1 LSAHYFVS
9 DAHIG
14 GGFADAEQRLFTFFE
29 SIRGKAESLY
39 ILGDLFEFWFEYNH
53 AIPKQG
59 FRALAELAELSRTG
73 TRIGYL
79 KGNHDFWFKD
89 FWRRELG
96 AEAAD
101 ELDVTLDG
109 RRVYLAHGDA
119 LDRALVPRVFRV
131 LMRSRVNGWLY
142 SLLHPDIGI
151 GLAQAVARAS
161 RVTSAKPSLVADMA
175 GFAEGKLAAGFD
187 IVIMGHSHVPE
198 LRRSSRGVYINL
210 GNWVT
215 DFTYGVIRDGVPSLE
230 VFEDPCREQG
240 VGSRE
245 QPE

>member
-14 GGFADAEQRLFTFFE
+14 GGNPDAEQRLFRFLE

-39 ILGDLFEFWFEYNH
+39 ILGDLFEFWFEYGR
-53 AIPKQG
+53 AIPKPG
-59 FRALAELAELSRTG
+59 FRALAELAELRRTG

-101 ELDVTLDG
+101 ELEVNLDG
-109 RRVYLAHGDA
+109 KRVFLAHGDK
-119 LDRALVPRVFRV
+119 LDRAFVPQFFRI
-131 LMRSRVNGWLY
+131 LMRSRLNGWLY

-151 GLAQAVARAS
+151 GLANSVARMS
-161 RVTSAKPSLVADMA
+161 RSEGAKPSLVEDMA
-175 GFAEGKLAAGFD
+175 TFARGKLESGFD
-187 IVIMGHSHVPE
+187 VVILGHSHVPE
-198 LRRSSRGVYINL
+198 LRLIGGGAYINIGDWL
-210 GNWVT
+210 T
-215 DFTYGVIRDGVPSLE
+215 HFTYGVIRNGVPLLE
-230 VFEDPCREQG
+230 VFQE
-240 VGSRE
+240 S
-245 QPE
+245 

>member
-1 LSAHYFVS
+1 MSAHYFVS

-14 GGFADAEQRLFTFFE
+14 GGSPDAEQRLFRFLE

-39 ILGDLFEFWFEYNH
+39 ILGDLFEFWFEYNR
-53 AIPKQG
+53 AIPKPG

-73 TRIGYL
+73 THIGYL

-89 FWRRELG
+89 FWQRELG

-109 RRVYLAHGDA
+109 RRVFLAHGDVI
-119 LDRALVPRVFRV
+119 DRAVVPRVFRV
-131 LMRSRVNGWLY
+131 LMRSRLDGWLY

-151 GLAQAVARAS
+151 GLAQAIARAS
-161 RVTSAKPSLVADMA
+161 RVKNSKPSLVEDMA
-175 GFAEGKLAAGFD
+175 RFAEGKLASGFD

-198 LRRSSRGVYINL
+198 VRQLGCGVYLNVGDWL
-210 GNWVT
+210 T
-215 DFTYGVIRDGVPSLE
+215 HFTYGVIRDGVPSLE
-230 VFEDPCREQG
+230 VFAE
-240 VGSRE
+240 S
-245 QPE
+245 

>member
-9 DAHIG
+9 DSHIG
-14 GGFADAEQRLFTFFE
+14 GGFLDAEQRLFRFLE
-29 SIRGKAESLY
+29 SIRGRAESLY
-39 ILGDLFEFWFEYNH
+39 ILGDLFEFWIEYTQ

-59 FRALAELAELSRTG
+59 FKALAELAELRRTG

-89 FWRRELG
+89 FWQRELG

-101 ELDVTLDG
+101 EMDITLDG
-109 RRVYLAHGDA
+109 KRVYLAHGDA
-119 LDRALVPRVFRV
+119 LDRAFVPRVFRA

-151 GLAQAVARAS
+151 GLAQAVARTS
-161 RVTSAKPSLVADMA
+161 RVTGAKPSLIEDMA
-175 GFAEGKLAAGFD
+175 RFAAGKLKSGFD
-187 IVIMGHSHVPE
+187 IVVMGHSHVPE
-198 LRRSSRGVYINL
+198 LRRFGSGVYMNL

-215 DFTYGVIRDGVPSLE
+215 DFKYGLIRDGQPSLE
-230 VFEDPCREQG
+230 VFEE
-240 VGSRE
+240 
-245 QPE
+245 

>member
-14 GGFADAEQRLFTFFE
+14 GGSPDAEQRLFRFLE

-39 ILGDLFEFWFEYNH
+39 ILGDLFEFWFEYGQ

-59 FRALAELAELSRTG
+59 FRALAELAELRRTG
-73 TRIGYL
+73 TGIGYL

-96 AEAAD
+96 AEATD
-101 ELDVTLDG
+101 ELDVVLDG
-109 RRVYLAHGDA
+109 KRVFLAHGDM
-119 LDRALVPRVFRV
+119 LDRAAVPQVFRV
-131 LMRSRVNGWLY
+131 LMRSRLNGWLY
-142 SLLHPDIGI
+142 SLLHPDLGI

-161 RVTSAKPSLVADMA
+161 RVRSTRPGLVEDMA
-175 GFAEGKLAAGFD
+175 RSAGGKLESGFD

-198 LRRSSRGVYINL
+198 VRQLGNGVYLNVGDWL
-210 GNWVT
+210 T
-215 DFTYGVIRDGVPSLE
+215 HFTYGVIRDGVPSLE
-230 VFEDPCREQG
+230 VFEDR
-240 VGSRE
+240 
-245 QPE
+245 

>member
-14 GGFADAEQRLFTFFE
+14 GSCPDAEERLFRFLE

-39 ILGDLFEFWFEYNH
+39 ILGDLFEFWFEYGR
-53 AIPKQG
+53 AIPRPG

-96 AEAAD
+96 AEATD

-109 RRVYLAHGDA
+109 KRVFLAHGDT
-119 LDRALVPRVFRV
+119 LDRALVPQIFRA
-131 LMRSRVNGWLY
+131 LMRSRLDGWLY

-151 GLAQAVARAS
+151 GLALAVARFS
-161 RVTSAKPSLVADMA
+161 RVKSAKPSLVEDMA
-175 GFAEGKLAAGFD
+175 RFAAGKLVSGFD
-187 IVIMGHSHVPE
+187 VVIMGHSHVPE
-198 LRRSSRGVYINL
+198 FKQLGDGVYLNV
-210 GNWVT
+210 GDWMT
-215 DFTYGVIRDGVPSLE
+215 HFTYGVIRDGIPSLE
-230 VFEDPCREQG
+230 VFAER
-240 VGSRE
+240 
-245 QPE
+245 